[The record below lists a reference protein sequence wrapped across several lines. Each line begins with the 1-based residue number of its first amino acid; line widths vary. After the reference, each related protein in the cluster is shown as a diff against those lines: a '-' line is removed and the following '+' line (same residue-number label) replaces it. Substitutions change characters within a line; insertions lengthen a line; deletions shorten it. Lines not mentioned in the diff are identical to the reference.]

1 MDCLEVPTGGRYDVI
16 AAAFGYVHKKDVPNN
31 QAHPH
36 EKGLYLGERKS
47 VTVFCHKG
55 NLRIDYRNARDALA
69 GMNRGIG
76 YQTT

>member
-1 MDCLEVPTGGRYDVI
+1 MKK
-16 AAAFGYVHKKDVPNN
+16 GYIRV
-31 QAHPH
+31 
-36 EKGLYLGERKS
+36 KGKS

-69 GMNRGIG
+69 GLNRGIG

>member
-1 MDCLEVPTGGRYDVI
+1 MPI
-16 AAAFGYVHKKDVPNN
+16 KKDVPNN

-36 EKGLYLGERKS
+36 EKKLYLGDRKS
-47 VTVFCHKG
+47 VTVFCLKG

-69 GMNRGIG
+69 GLNRGIG

>member
-1 MDCLEVPTGGRYDVI
+1 M
-16 AAAFGYVHKKDVPNN
+16 K
-31 QAHPH
+31 
-36 EKGLYLGERKS
+36 KGLYLGDRKS

-55 NLRIDYRNARDALA
+55 NLRIDYRDARDALA